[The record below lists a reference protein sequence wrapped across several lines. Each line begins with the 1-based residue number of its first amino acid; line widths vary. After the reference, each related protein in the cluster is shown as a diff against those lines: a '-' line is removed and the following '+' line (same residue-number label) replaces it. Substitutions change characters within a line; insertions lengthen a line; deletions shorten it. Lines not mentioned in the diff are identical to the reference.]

1 MKQRAFPFQIPDSAL
16 LDILEEIKKIHLQA
30 ASIQEWF
37 YSVMLLLDSEGEVHF
52 GDLVVAFPH
61 DQDNGNGPSRNLSI
75 FSYLKGDVRQS
86 SEFPNAFLA
95 QAYRHCSEKK
105 APVLTEIQWEEKKA
119 ISCPLPYCPAVI
131 PLGCRGTHFGLFAA
145 GSYHDRA
152 IVMRNRRFFG
162 LLGIEM
168 SQYLM
173 VRHMERIVSRFL
185 FDNEPDKKVDTLRFE
200 DLLTLKFRQL
210 MDRIDSGCGGNIL
223 GEVVALVERVLIQ
236 LALEKTGHKLGH
248 SASLLGISRNTLRKK
263 IQMFG
268 IDTVE

>member
-1 MKQRAFPFQIPDSAL
+1 MKQRAFPFQIPDGVL
-16 LDILEEIKKIHLQA
+16 LDILEKIKKIHLQA
-30 ASIQEWF
+30 ASIEEWF

-52 GDLVVAFPH
+52 GDLVVALPLECS
-61 DQDNGNGPSRNLSI
+61 NGNGQSRDLSI
-75 FSYLKGDVRQS
+75 FSYLKGEVRQS

-105 APVLTEIQWEEKKA
+105 TPVLTEIQWEEKNGM
-119 ISCPLPYCPAVI
+119 SCSLPYCPAVI
-131 PLGCRGTHFGLFAA
+131 PLGYRGTHFGLFAA

-152 IVMRNRRFFG
+152 IILRNRRFFG
-162 LLGIEM
+162 LLGVEM

-173 VRHMERIVSRFL
+173 VRHMERVVSRFL
-185 FDNEPDKKVDTLRFE
+185 FDEKAETADTLRFE

-223 GEVVALVERVLIQ
+223 GEVITLVERVLIQ
-236 LALEKTGHKLGH
+236 LALEKTGHKLGR

-263 IQMFG
+263 VQTFG
-268 IDTVE
+268 IDTAE